1 MSLNFKIWKKFR
13 IYKNVRIKKNFKHI
27 TDPGFNFKNYRLI
40 WSHQKS
46 KAPCGIPFISLLVK
60 DACFQAEDSR
70 KTLTNIDASGENLK
84 PVIDSFLKVSE
95 PLQYLL
101 KRSQNLPEKV
111 LDEDLS
117 RLIQSPTLNEDLLY
131 IGSFKTE
138 TPNTAYEKNAYKQLK
153 QKLK

>member
-1 MSLNFKIWKKFR
+1 M
-13 IYKNVRIKKNFKHI
+13 
-27 TDPGFNFKNYRLI
+27 
-40 WSHQKS
+40 
-46 KAPCGIPFISLLVK
+46 K

-117 RLIQSPTLNEDLLY
+117 RLIQSPTSCSLSSVYSLYFDHPSGFFVFQQRYFFPGTVLEVFIGILL
-131 IGSFKTE
+131 SV
-138 TPNTAYEKNAYKQLK
+138 NNNA
-153 QKLK
+153 